1 MPCLRQEI
9 AAHGREVHTAGRTPK
24 QGDAKRLLEL
34 LDTAAKGRLGNA
46 ELMRGLMESSAFGDR
61 DEGPQIAQINLRAH
75 AGKINARIPA
85 VRRHGSTI
93 LDQCS
98 QVDQ

>member
-1 MPCLRQEI
+1 
-9 AAHGREVHTAGRTPK
+9 
-24 QGDAKRLLEL
+24 
-34 LDTAAKGRLGNA
+34 
-46 ELMRGLMESSAFGDR
+46 MERAAFGDR

-75 AGKINARIPA
+75 AGKINARTPA
-85 VRRHGSTI
+85 VRRHGSAL